1 MYPRGFWP
9 SFAAPATLILLILF
23 VLPFY
28 LVLAVTFGRLDPL
41 LQSPVPVWN
50 PVHWNTGVLTFT
62 ISNITHTDGL
72 YHAAFIRTFLY
83 VGCATALCF
92 LIGYPFAYFVARHAG
107 RFKPLFLVAFFAP
120 FWISYM
126 MRMMAWIGL
135 LQDDGYV
142 NRILVSLGILSTPY
156 SWLSGHAVTVVLGLT
171 YGYIPYMILPLYGA
185 LDRIDQS
192 MLEASRDLGSSPVKT
207 FFRVTLP
214 LSGQAILAGVI
225 ICALPMFG
233 DYYTNSLLANKTGT
247 RMIGNWIV
255 DSLGVPL
262 LAAKGASLVFVVIVI
277 LVAPMLYYLWSTRRA
292 SGVRLG

>member
-1 MYPRGFWP
+1 
-9 SFAAPATLILLILF
+9 
-23 VLPFY
+23 
-28 LVLAVTFGRLDPL
+28 
-41 LQSPVPVWN
+41 
-50 PVHWNTGVLTFT
+50 
-62 ISNITHTDGL
+62 L
-72 YHAAFIRTFLY
+72 YE
-83 VGCATALCF
+83 GCATALCF
-92 LIGYPFAYFVARHAG
+92 LLGYPFAYFVARHAG